1 MALMQLSNK
10 NKHGNVRTR
19 LIYSDSTSIGFN
31 PKGFGSSISVRTFKY
46 DYEHA
51 VMSPHFFVDQE
62 GNKYIVPS
70 WQKVHPKT
78 ELKDINWIKPKI
90 KKQEKKKWKFKSSSS
105 DKEYTVTQVDSNT
118 LRCSCPGAWR
128 AKPEVGCKHVQK
140 VRASLTK

>member
-1 MALMQLSNK
+1 MALMQFSNK
-10 NKHGNVRTR
+10 NKHGNTRTR

-31 PKGFGSSISVRTFKY
+31 PTGFGSSISVRTFKY

-51 VMSPHFFVDQE
+51 VMPPHLFVDQE

-70 WQKVHPKT
+70 WKKVHSKT

-90 KKQEKKKWKFKSSSS
+90 KKQENKKWKFKSSSS

-118 LRCSCPGAWR
+118 LRCTCPGSWR
-128 AKPEVGCKHVQK
+128 AKREVGCKHVQK